1 MTTLSFF
8 SATGGELT
16 LVSQA
21 LSRLRTRGLDITL
34 FGRTKDQITDPELA
48 RAFAQAA
55 ARSDA
60 IVLSFHGG
68 TTSCPAWPALVE
80 AWKNRRESGLPLPWI
95 HIQPTSGDD
104 DGLLAAQDWASGLDD
119 GTWRGLIGLLEMGGP
134 DNVEAAL
141 RILVDLSLI
150 HI

>member
-60 IVLSFHGG
+60 IVLSFHGDHFLPG
-68 TTSCPAWPALVE
+68 MARTGRGVE
-80 AWKNRRESGLPLPWI
+80 KPSRIRSAAAVDP
-95 HIQPTSGDD
+95 HPTH
-104 DGLLAAQDWASGLDD
+104 
-119 GTWRGLIGLLEMGGP
+119 
-134 DNVEAAL
+134 L
-141 RILVDLSLI
+141 R
-150 HI
+150 

>member
-48 RAFAQAA
+48 RA
-55 ARSDA
+55 
-60 IVLSFHGG
+60 
-68 TTSCPAWPALVE
+68 
-80 AWKNRRESGLPLPWI
+80 PLPARAPP
-95 HIQPTSGDD
+95 HTRLCLFSRAAPTPR
-104 DGLLAAQDWASGLDD
+104 L
-119 GTWRGLIGLLEMGGP
+119 RPGGRP
-134 DNVEAAL
+134 Q
-141 RILVDLSLI
+141 
-150 HI
+150 

>member
-60 IVLSFHGG
+60 I
-68 TTSCPAWPALVE
+68 CLVST
-80 AWKNRRESGLPLPWI
+80 AVPLPARHGPLWSRRGKTVAN
-95 HIQPTSGDD
+95 PVCRCRGSTSNPPPVTMTGSWPPRT
-104 DGLLAAQDWASGLDD
+104 GPAGSTTAPGGVSSGC
-119 GTWRGLIGLLEMGGP
+119 
-134 DNVEAAL
+134 
-141 RILVDLSLI
+141 
-150 HI
+150 